1 MRAGSSVYPVV
12 DCLVVSLLF
21 FGFFAALSFTATG
34 PSCKTVPLLPSFSAF
49 FVAFNRAFSA
59 LRTDFAAALSSSSG
73 LSLAGICSSDFAS
86 AQICFSSFFDCFTS
100 CRPSFK
106 SFVSTLLFVGSEFP
120 FSRLRFFSFFSE
132 ACPLV

>member
-1 MRAGSSVYPVV
+1 VRAGSSVYPVV

-21 FGFFAALSFTATG
+21 FGFFAALLFTAKG
-34 PSCKTVPLLPSFSAF
+34 PSCKTVPLLPFFSTF
-49 FVAFNRAFSA
+49 FVAFNRALSA
-59 LRTDFAAALSSSSG
+59 LRNDFAAALSSSSG

-86 AQICFSSFFDCFTS
+86 AQISFSSFFDRFAS

-106 SFVSTLLFVGSEFP
+106 SFVSTLFFVGSEFP

-132 ACPLV
+132 AFPLV